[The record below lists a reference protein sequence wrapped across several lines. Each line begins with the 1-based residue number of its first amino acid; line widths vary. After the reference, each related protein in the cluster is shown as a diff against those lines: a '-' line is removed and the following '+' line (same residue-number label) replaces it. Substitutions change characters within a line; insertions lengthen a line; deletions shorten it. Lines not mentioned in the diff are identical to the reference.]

1 VSLGPAHARPYL
13 FKLGCAET
21 SAKWLLEPTTREI
34 LQSKPE
40 PFTPKVRQEQETQE
54 RKIFICLLC
63 RTLSAANPV
72 GGA

>member
-1 VSLGPAHARPYL
+1 MSLRPAHARPYL
-13 FKLGCAET
+13 FRLGCAET

-54 RKIFICLLC
+54 NFHLPSVPYA
-63 RTLSAANPV
+63 SAANPV